1 MKVNDLAWWKGTHV
15 TGDEKE
21 QYRGNYLCE
30 CGCVCG
36 GEWWRVTGDFKTVRV
51 NHTGGSDV

>member
-36 GEWWRVTGDFKTVRV
+36 GECWRVTGDF
-51 NHTGGSDV
+51 